1 MSLVHQQNIFLLH
14 VAELIRKAAELGFL
28 ASGGE
33 LYRTAEQQAI
43 HMKAGRSKTLNSQ
56 HLKRLAIDLNFF
68 QPTPDGALTLTYD
81 VEALRPLGE
90 FWESLDPANR
100 WGGKWSFK
108 DTPHFERQEAAAQS
122 AAPQAP
128 TLAMPVA
135 LLSPSIQVASTPAA
149 TTWRGKGLLQSTIGR
164 NAANLR
170 DDVETVQ
177 MLLNLCLT
185 NNRLVLDAPLKLDGA
200 FGNNTLKALMEF
212 QRSSLGVAEPDGFV
226 RPDDQSVKSMC
237 ESLPASFN
245 ALLLGFIYLRAGEA
259 DIAEFAP
266 ALEAEM
272 ASRNIDSPLRRAHFL
287 AQIGHESGELRF
299 RTEGD
304 SGDAYNDRADLGNDQ
319 PGDGPRFKGR
329 GLIQLTGRANYKL
342 FGRAIGREAEIM
354 ADPDIVG
361 RDPNLCVRAAGWF
374 WESRHLNSFADRN
387 DLNEIT
393 RRVNGGFNGL
403 EDRRRLLKR
412 AIALL

>member
-1 MSLVHQQNIFLLH
+1 MSLVQQQNIFLLH

-68 QPTPDGALTLTYD
+68 MPTADGKLTLTYD

-100 WGGKWSFK
+100 WGGKWNFK

-135 LLSPSIQVASTPAA
+135 QLSPSIQVASTPAA
-149 TTWRGKGLLQSTIGR
+149 TAWRGKGLFQSTIGR
-164 NAANLR
+164 NGANLR
-170 DDVETVQ
+170 DDVETIQ
-177 MLLNLCLT
+177 MLLNLCRGD
-185 NNRLVLDAPLKLDGA
+185 NRMALEAPLKVDGA
-200 FGNNTLKALMEF
+200 FGNNTLKAIMEF
-212 QRSSLGVAEPDGFV
+212 QHIVFGMNEPEGFI
-226 RPDDQSVKSMC
+226 RPDDQSAKSMC
-237 ESLPASFN
+237 ESLPATFN
-245 ALLLGFIYLRAGEA
+245 ADLLSFIYLRAGES
-259 DIAEFAP
+259 DIAEFA
-266 ALEAEM
+266 AAIEGEM
-272 ASRNIDSPLRRAHFL
+272 AQRLIDTPSRRAHFL

-299 RTEGD
+299 RTELA
-304 SGDAYNDRADLGNDQ
+304 SGSAYEGRVDLGNDQ
-319 PGDGPRFKGR
+319 PGDGIRFKGR
-329 GLIQLTGRANYKL
+329 GLIQLTGKANYKL
-342 FGRAIGREAEIM
+342 FGRSIGREAEIM
-354 ADPDIVG
+354 ADPDIVA
-361 RDPNLCVRAAGWF
+361 RDATLCVQAAGWF
-374 WESRHLNSFADRN
+374 WASRHLNSLADSN
-387 DLNEIT
+387 DLTQIT
-393 RRVNGGFNGL
+393 RRVNGGLNGL

-412 AIALL
+412 ATAVL

>member
-1 MSLVHQQNIFLLH
+1 MSLVRQQNIFLMQ
-14 VAELIRKAAELGFL
+14 VAELIRKAAELGFIV
-28 ASGGE
+28 SGGE

-43 HMKAGRSKTLNSQ
+43 HLKAGRSKTLNSQ

-68 QPTPDGALTLTYD
+68 LPAPDGALTLTYD

-90 FWESLDPANR
+90 YWESLDPANR
-100 WGGKWSFK
+100 WGGKWNFK
-108 DTPHFERQEAAAQS
+108 DTPHFERQEAAADS
-122 AAPQAP
+122 VAAPAP
-128 TLAMPVA
+128 LPATPIALTSPAIQTIASVA
-135 LLSPSIQVASTPAA
+135 AGI
-149 TTWRGKGLLQSTIGR
+149 WRGKGLLQSTVGR
-164 NAANLR
+164 NGANLR

-177 MLLNLCLT
+177 KLLNLCHA
-185 NNRLVLDAPLKLDGA
+185 NNRLALAAPLKLDGA
-200 FGNNTLKALMEF
+200 FGNNTLKAMMEF
-212 QRSSLGVAEPDGFV
+212 QRSSLGLTEPDGFV
-226 RPDDQSVKSMC
+226 RPDDQGVKSMC

-245 ALLLGFIYLRAGEA
+245 ASLLGFIYLRAGEA
-259 DIAEFAP
+259 DIGEFAP

-299 RTEGD
+299 RTELA
-304 SGDAYNDRADLGNDQ
+304 SGDAYNGRADLGNDQ

-329 GLIQLTGRANYKL
+329 GLIQLTGRANYRL

-412 AIALL
+412 AMALL